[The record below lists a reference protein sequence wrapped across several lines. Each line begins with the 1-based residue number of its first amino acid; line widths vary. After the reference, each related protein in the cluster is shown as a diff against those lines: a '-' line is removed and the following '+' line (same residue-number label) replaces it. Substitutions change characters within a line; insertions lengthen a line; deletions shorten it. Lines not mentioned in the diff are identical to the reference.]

1 MNLLLASNTGGG
13 MGVIGAIVIIYML
26 IVLGIG
32 AWATKKTKSAAD
44 FFIAGKSI
52 GPIPLALA
60 AFSAT
65 MSGWLF
71 VGCPGLIY
79 SVGTGVIWL
88 TISTGICYALLWVI
102 VGKRM
107 RLLVEV
113 SDCMTIADAI
123 YVRYKSK
130 AASGIAAI
138 ATIAGTVLY
147 LATQLLAMGV
157 IIGYVFNI
165 SVVTGLIIG
174 TIIML
179 IYAIGGGM
187 LAGVY
192 TDVFQG
198 TVMAFAAIAIFIYA
212 LKTGNGILNITDTIA
227 NSQALAKGGAGYKFV
242 GPFGLLSPTMAMSYY
257 FVLAMGIVGQPHLVH
272 KFFMVKDIKKLKWG
286 ATLTAIPAV
295 VSGFL
300 AFGVGVVVKYLVVS
314 GKLPALTNPDD
325 AITVFLMNFTNPVLT
340 GIAFAG
346 IASAVMSTGDSFVNI
361 ASAAIVRDI
370 PFALGKTLESKQEL
384 FLGRVAS
391 IGCGIVSAGLAV
403 GLGKDGIALLGAFGY
418 GTFAAALA
426 PAIGLGFNWKRATKE
441 GAIASIVSGLAVS
454 VIFEMSKTLKAAWY
468 MNSVGKIGIYNSAFA
483 LCVSLIV
490 FIVISM
496 ATKEVKLEKN
506 LEAVMDC

>member
-1 MNLLLASNTGGG
+1 MSLLLAGNTSGG
-13 MGVIGAIVIIYML
+13 MGVIAAIVIIYMI
-26 IVLGIG
+26 IVLAIG
-32 AWATKKTKSAAD
+32 AWATKRTKSSAD

-52 GPIPLALA
+52 GPIALALA

-88 TISTGICYALLWVI
+88 TISTGMAYVVLWAI

-107 RLLVEV
+107 RLLVEI
-113 SDCMTIADAI
+113 SDCMTVADAV
-123 YVRYKSK
+123 YVRYKSRL
-130 AASGIAAI
+130 ASGLSAV

-174 TIIML
+174 MVIML

-198 TVMAFAAIAIFIYA
+198 AMMVIASVAIFIYV
-212 LKTGNGILNITDTIA
+212 LKTGNGMFNITEAIA
-227 NSQALAKGGAGYKFV
+227 NSEALAKGGAGYKFV
-242 GPFGLLSPTMAMSYY
+242 GPFGLLPPITAMSYY
-257 FVLAMGIVGQPHLVH
+257 FIMAMGVVGQPHLVH
-272 KFFMVKDIKKLKWG
+272 KFFMIKDIRRLKWG
-286 ATLTAIPAV
+286 AVLTVIPAII
-295 VSGFL
+295 SGFL
-300 AFGVGVVVKYLVVS
+300 AFGVGIVVKSLVVS
-314 GKLPALTNPDD
+314 GKLPALANPDD
-325 AITVFLMNFTNPVLT
+325 AITVFLLNYTNPVLT

-361 ASAAIVRDI
+361 ASAAVIRDL
-370 PFALGKTLESKQEL
+370 PFAFGKTIDSKKEL
-384 FLGRVAS
+384 MLGRIAS
-391 IGCGIVSAGLAV
+391 IGCGILSVGLAV
-403 GLGKDGIALLGAFGY
+403 GLGKDGIALLGAFGW

-426 PAIGLGFNWKRATKE
+426 PVVGLGFNWKRATKE
-441 GAIASIVSGLAVS
+441 GAISSIVAGLGVS
-454 VIFEMSKTLKAAWY
+454 VLFEMAKTLKAGWY
-468 MNSVGKIGIYNSAFA
+468 MNFFGKLGLHNGSFA
-483 LCVSLIV
+483 LGISLIV
-490 FIVISM
+490 FIVVSLLTTP
-496 ATKEVKLEKN
+496 AKLDKN

>member
-1 MNLLLASNTGGG
+1 MSLLLASNSSSG
-13 MGVIGAIVIIYML
+13 MGIIGAIVIIYMI
-26 IVLGIG
+26 IVLAIG
-32 AWATKKTKSAAD
+32 AWATKRTKSSAD

-88 TISTGICYALLWVI
+88 TISTGMAYVILWVI

-130 AASGIAAI
+130 TASGLAAV

-174 TIIML
+174 MVIML

-187 LAGVY
+187 LAGIY

-198 TVMAFAAIAIFIYA
+198 TMMAVASIAIFIYV
-212 LKTGNGILNITDTIA
+212 LKTGNGIMNITETIA
-227 NSQALAKGGAGYKFV
+227 NAPALAKGGAGYKFV
-242 GPFGLLSPTMAMSYY
+242 GPFGLGAPIGAMCSYFIMAMG
-257 FVLAMGIVGQPHLVH
+257 VVGQPHLVH
-272 KFFMVKDIKKLKWG
+272 KFFMVKDIRKLKWG
-286 ATLTAIPAV
+286 AFMTTVPAV
-295 VSGFL
+295 LSGFL
-300 AFGVGVVVKYLVVS
+300 AFGVGIVVKSLVIS
-314 GKLPALTNPDD
+314 GKIPALTNPDD

-370 PFALGKTLESKQEL
+370 PFALGKKLDSKQEL
-384 FLGRVAS
+384 FLGRIAS
-391 IGCGIVSAGLAV
+391 IGCGILSVVLAV
-403 GLGKDGIALLGAFGY
+403 SLGKDGIALLGAFGW

-441 GAIASIVSGLAVS
+441 GAIASIVSGLGVA
-454 VIFEMSKTLKAAWY
+454 VIFEMAKTVKAAWY
-468 MNSVGKIGIYNSAFA
+468 MNSLGKIGLHNGSFA
-483 LCVSLIV
+483 LAISLIV
-490 FIVISM
+490 FIVVSM
-496 ATKEVKLEKN
+496 ATKEVKLEKK
-506 LEAVMDC
+506 LEAVIDC

>member
-1 MNLLLASNTGGG
+1 MNLLLASNTRSG
-13 MGVIGAIVIIYML
+13 MGVIGTIVIIYMI
-26 IVLGIG
+26 IVLLIG
-32 AWATKKTKSAAD
+32 AWATRRTKSSAD

-88 TISTGICYALLWVI
+88 TISTGMAFVILWVV

-113 SDCMTIADAI
+113 SDCMTVADAI

-130 AASGIAAI
+130 AASGLAAI

-165 SVVTGLIIG
+165 PVVTGLIIG
-174 TIIML
+174 MIVML

-187 LAGVY
+187 LAGIY

-198 TVMAFAAIAIFIYA
+198 TMMALASIAIFIYV
-212 LKTGNGILNITDTIA
+212 LKTGNGMLNISETIA
-227 NSQALAKGGAGYKFV
+227 NSQALAKGGAGFKFV
-242 GPFGLLSPTMAMSYY
+242 GPFGLGTPIGAMCSYFIMAMG
-257 FVLAMGIVGQPHLVH
+257 VVGQPHLVH
-272 KFFMVKDIKKLKWG
+272 KFFMVKDIRKLKWG
-286 ATLTAIPAV
+286 ALLTTIPAILT
-295 VSGFL
+295 GFL
-300 AFGVGVVVKYLVVS
+300 AFGVGVVVKSLVVS
-314 GKLPALTNPDD
+314 GKIPALTNPDD
-325 AITVFLMNFTNPVLT
+325 AITVFLMNFTNPFLT

-346 IASAVMSTGDSFVNI
+346 IASAVMSTGDSFINI
-361 ASAAIVRDI
+361 ASASIVRDL
-370 PFALGKTLESKQEL
+370 PFAFGKTLDSKQEL
-384 FLGRVAS
+384 FLGRIAS
-391 IGCGIVSAGLAV
+391 IGCGILSVVLAV
-403 GLGKDGIALLGAFGY
+403 GLGKDGIALLGAFGW

-441 GAIASIVSGLAVS
+441 GAVASIVSGLGIS
-454 VIFEMSKTLKAAWY
+454 VILEISKTLKADWY
-468 MNSVGKIGIYNSAFA
+468 MNSLAKIGVHNGSFA
-483 LCVSLIV
+483 LAVSLILL
-490 FIVISM
+490 IVVSM
-496 ATKEVKLEKN
+496 ATAEVKLDKN